1 MEQGKL
7 QAQRHQQFKGPVI
20 KCLDETIQFEGTCL
34 MNVRYFKAQR

>member
-20 KCLDETIQFEGTCL
+20 KCFAHVKMTCPIERTYKFDEFML
-34 MNVRYFKAQR
+34 